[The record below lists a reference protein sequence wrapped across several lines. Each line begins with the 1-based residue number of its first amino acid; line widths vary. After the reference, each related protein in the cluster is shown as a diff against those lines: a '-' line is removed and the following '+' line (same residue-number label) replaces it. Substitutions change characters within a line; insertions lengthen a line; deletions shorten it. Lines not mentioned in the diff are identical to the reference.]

1 MPGGTART
9 IGGRAIMKDLQA
21 AAMPAT
27 TTQGAGL
34 CHLLGEVLG
43 IAIGIVIEIKIEM
56 EVVTGTEITI
66 GTVPSGQTDA
76 GAKCPVTKAE
86 EAMQARWAHLL

>member
-1 MPGGTART
+1 
-9 IGGRAIMKDLQA
+9 MKDLQA
-21 AAMPAT
+21 AAMTAT

-56 EVVTGTEITI
+56 EVVTWDRNHDRDRPQRSDRR
-66 GTVPSGQTDA
+66 VRRCLA
-76 GAKCPVTKAE
+76 
-86 EAMQARWAHLL
+86 